1 VTLTFQSETDPAL
14 GGSVPPHPGG
24 ARVDRTGDLRPEI
37 GLSWERSA
45 CNGVRRDAV
54 HIPRRCDGDRP
65 GRLLQ
70 AAEVVTERMAERL
83 RGLPLAVLLAD
94 ADARVVALRA
104 GRDNVRAWLDRLL
117 IRPGSLLAEDV
128 IGTNAVGCAVEEGRP
143 FVVAGAEHYRRNLR
157 RLSAGAVA
165 IRHPVSRVVKGALAL
180 VCPAE
185 DDNALMLALVEEAAA
200 GIEARMADD
209 IARRERLLLD
219 RFLQATR
226 RSSGAVVCLNRD
238 LLISN
243 TVAGP
248 LVGPADQP
256 LLWDWATKVLASRE
270 EYCGELRLAEDV
282 VVQARCSPVRDEEV
296 EAGIFIEMRPR
307 PAAAARTGP
316 DVAPSRPGRRGGV
329 HPVAGRSAAAER
341 LRRELATLAGDRRPV
356 LISGEP
362 GTGKNFLARHLH
374 GLDGTGGVVTLLET
388 GMCPDDPVAWF
399 DRLRIGLST
408 PGTLVLRHI
417 DELPAELA
425 SRAVSLVET
434 AEEQVVRVVATAPRL
449 LEKGDAATRLRDCFP
464 ARLQLPPLRQR
475 VEDIPDLAR
484 VSLRDLAGRTPTPR
498 LEPATLQNLM
508 AQVWPGNVRELRT
521 VLSSALMR
529 SAGRDLAIKHLPPE
543 YRTAP
548 IRHRLTSMQRAEREA
563 LLNALDDSGGNKQV
577 AAEMLGIARSTLY
590 RKIRALGIDG
600 RCLSG

>member
-1 VTLTFQSETDPAL
+1 
-14 GGSVPPHPGG
+14 
-24 ARVDRTGDLRPEI
+24 
-37 GLSWERSA
+37 
-45 CNGVRRDAV
+45 
-54 HIPRRCDGDRP
+54 
-65 GRLLQ
+65 
-70 AAEVVTERMAERL
+70 
-83 RGLPLAVLLAD
+83 
-94 ADARVVALRA
+94 
-104 GRDNVRAWLDRLL
+104 VRAWLDRLL

-143 FVVAGAEHYRRNLR
+143 FVVAGPEHYRRNLR
-157 RLSAGAVA
+157 RLSTAAVVV
-165 IRHPVSRVVKGALAL
+165 RHPVSRVVRGVLALA
-180 VCPAE
+180 CPAE
-185 DDNALMLALVEEAAA
+185 DENTLMLALVEEAAA

-209 IARRERLLLD
+209 IARQERLLLD

-226 RSSGAVVCLNRD
+226 RSAGAVVCLNRD

-256 LLWDWATKVLASRE
+256 LLWDWATTVLASRE

-282 VVQARCSPVRDEEV
+282 VVQARCSTVRAAEV
-296 EAGIFIEMRPR
+296 EAGILIEMRTR
-307 PAAAARTGP
+307 PAAVARTGP
-316 DVAPSRPGRRGGV
+316 DVVPSRSGRGGGV
-329 HPVAGRSAAAER
+329 HPVFGRSASAQR
-341 LRRELATLAGDRRPV
+341 LRRDLTTLAGDRRPV

-374 GLDGTGGVVTLLET
+374 ELDGTGGVVTVLET
-388 GMCPDDPVAWF
+388 GLCPDDPVAWF

-425 SRAVSLVET
+425 SRAASLVET
-434 AEEQVVRVVATAPRL
+434 AAEHAVRVVATAPRL
-449 LEKGDAATRLRDCFP
+449 LEKDDAATRLRDCFP

-475 VEDIPDLAR
+475 VEDIPDLAK
-484 VSLRDLAGRTPTPR
+484 VFIRDLAGRTPTPR

-508 AQVWPGNVRELRT
+508 AQAWSGNVRELRT

-529 SAGRDLAIKHLPPE
+529 SDGRDLAIKHLPPE

-548 IRHRLTSMQRAEREA
+548 IRHRLTPMQRAEREA

>member
-1 VTLTFQSETDPAL
+1 MTLTFQSETDPAL
-14 GGSVPPHPGG
+14 GGSVPPHPDG
-24 ARVDRTGDLRPEI
+24 APVDRRGHLRPEI

-45 CNGVRRDAV
+45 CNGVSRVAV
-54 HIPRRCDGDRP
+54 HIPRRCDGERP

-70 AAEVVTERMAERL
+70 AAEVVTDRMAERL

-104 GRDNVRAWLDRLL
+104 GRDDVRAWLDRLL

-185 DDNALMLALVEEAAA
+185 DDNALMLALVEEAGA

-256 LLWDWATKVLASRE
+256 LLWDWATKVLTSCE

-282 VVQARCSPVRDEEV
+282 VVQARCSTVRDEEV

-307 PAAAARTGP
+307 PAAAVRTDP
-316 DVAPSRPGRRGGV
+316 DVAPSRSGRGV
-329 HPVAGRSAAAER
+329 HPVSGRSAAAER

-374 GLDGTGGVVTLLET
+374 ELDGTGGVVTLLET
-388 GMCPDDPVAWF
+388 GTCPDDPVAWF

-434 AEEQVVRVVATAPRL
+434 TEEHVVRVVATAPRL
-449 LEKGDAATRLRDCFP
+449 LEKGDAASRLRDCFP

-484 VSLRDLAGRTPTPR
+484 VCLRDLAGRTPTPR

-521 VLSSALMR
+521 VLSCALMR
-529 SAGRDLAIKHLPPE
+529 SDGRDLAIKHLPPE

-590 RKIRALGIDG
+590 RKIRSLGIDG

>member
-1 VTLTFQSETDPAL
+1 MTLTFQSETDPAL
-14 GGSVPPHPGG
+14 GGSVPPHPDG
-24 ARVDRTGDLRPEI
+24 APVDRRGHLRPEI

-45 CNGVRRDAV
+45 CNGVSRVAV
-54 HIPRRCDGDRP
+54 HIPRRCDGERP

-70 AAEVVTERMAERL
+70 AAEVVTDRMAERL

-104 GRDNVRAWLDRLL
+104 GRDDVRAWLDRLL

-185 DDNALMLALVEEAAA
+185 DDNALMLALVEEAGA

-256 LLWDWATKVLASRE
+256 LLWDWATKVLTSCE

-282 VVQARCSPVRDEEV
+282 VVQARCSTVRDEEV

-307 PAAAARTGP
+307 PAAAVRTDP
-316 DVAPSRPGRRGGV
+316 DVAPSRSGRGV
-329 HPVAGRSAAAER
+329 HPVSGRSAAAER

-374 GLDGTGGVVTLLET
+374 ELDGTGGVVTLLET
-388 GMCPDDPVAWF
+388 GTCADDPVAWF

-434 AEEQVVRVVATAPRL
+434 TEEHVVRVVATAPRL
-449 LEKGDAATRLRDCFP
+449 LEKGDAASRLRDCFP

-484 VSLRDLAGRTPTPR
+484 VCLRDLAGRTPTPR

-521 VLSSALMR
+521 VLSCALMR
-529 SAGRDLAIKHLPPE
+529 SDGRDLAIKHLPPE

-548 IRHRLTSMQRAEREA
+548 IRHHLTSMQRAEREA

-590 RKIRALGIDG
+590 RKIRSLGIDG